1 VSPPRSPRSPFGAG
15 AVSLRLYTHDDLPAD
30 AAVADLGDQARAAEH
45 LGFDGVTMGEHHAG
59 FAGYTP
65 SPVVVAASLLA
76 ATDALWV
83 APCPVLL
90 PLRRA
95 ATVTEDIA
103 WLAAAFPGRVGC
115 GFAAGSL
122 AADFDLVGVPLHQ
135 RGRRFA
141 AAIGD
146 VVGALAGRPDGA
158 TAIASDPA
166 VARCRQ
172 HPVPTLLA
180 GTSQAGV
187 ARAAAL
193 GAGVHLDLVSR
204 DSRLRE
210 LADHY
215 LAGGG
220 TGPRVLIR
228 QVWLGS
234 GAPPRALHASQRDV
248 YGAFTAP
255 TAKRH
260 WLPDD
265 HTVVAA
271 TADELVAR
279 LLGTAAAASASAL
292 DLRVT
297 VAGMTPDETRDQVE
311 RLGHE
316 VLPLVRAAGVLEA
329 GWAA

>member
-1 VSPPRSPRSPFGAG
+1 VSPPRSPFGAG

-30 AAVADLGDQARAAEH
+30 AAVADLGDQARAAER

-122 AADFDLVGVPLHQ
+122 AADFDLVGVPLHE

-141 AAIGD
+141 AAIGG
-146 VVGALAGRPDGA
+146 VVAALAGRPEG
-158 TAIASDPA
+158 AIAGDPA

-193 GAGVHLDLVSR
+193 GAGVHLDLASR

-210 LADHY
+210 LAGHY

-220 TGPRVLIR
+220 AGPRVLIR
-228 QVWLGS
+228 QVWLGE

-248 YGAFTAP
+248 YDAFTAP

-260 WLPDD
+260 WLPED
-265 HTVVAA
+265 HTVMAA

-297 VAGMTPDETRDQVE
+297 VGGMTPDETRDQVE
-311 RLGHE
+311 RLGDE
-316 VLPLVRAAGVLEA
+316 VLPLVRSAGVLAA